1 MFLGEELK
9 MIRKAPLDQGI
20 KSFEEKREELV
31 GDKKKVDV
39 KLQKKM
45 VRDKNKEYYG

>member
-1 MFLGEELK
+1 MPIWFDQRLENINLK
-9 MIRKAPLDQGI
+9 T
-20 KSFEEKREELV
+20 FEEKREELV